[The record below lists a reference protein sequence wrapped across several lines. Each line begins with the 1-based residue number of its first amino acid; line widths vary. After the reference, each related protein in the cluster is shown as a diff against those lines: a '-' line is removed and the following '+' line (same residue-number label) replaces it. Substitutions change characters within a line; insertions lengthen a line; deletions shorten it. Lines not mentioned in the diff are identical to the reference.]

1 MRLKNL
7 KQKLANGFSFASLA
21 FFICP
26 ATGFAQD
33 VSFSDEVLVT
43 ASRLGDG
50 IVGVS
55 STIISEEDIKRSP
68 ANTIQDLLSREAG
81 VQVRSLF
88 GSTAGA
94 KDVID
99 MRGFGAAATSNTLIL
114 LNGRRLNDLDL
125 SGVDFTAIS
134 KDTISRI
141 EILRGGSGGVL
152 YGDGAQGGV
161 INIITKAAAD
171 LPDSF
176 KFESSIGSYGY
187 FEENILWRKSVGDV
201 TAIFTGTAIDS
212 KGYRDN
218 NDLSQLNGRGEIRR
232 HADWGSAYLNIALD
246 SQKLGLPG
254 ARNVTLATNQLQTDR
269 RGAATPNDRG
279 EQEGVT
285 AIAGFNYN
293 ITPDVE
299 LIVDGGVRY
308 KNQRTA
314 TFSAFGAAFN
324 SYLDTELVT
333 YSLTPRAN
341 ISNSFLG
348 KPGDLKLGFDLYHSM
363 YDSERSVNEGDALE
377 RTYLLD
383 QTSSALYAQ
392 QTVNITDETKA
403 AFGGRLQHVNLSA
416 RDRFNPGVNAF
427 AFPAATIPGLNNG
440 EFDYALHFGLD
451 HQLADNFGIFG
462 RLSRSIRVPNVDE
475 RVGQGGADFDLK
487 IQSSQD
493 AEIGFK
499 FNEGRLSLTSSAYYM
514 RLKDEIHFLPTTF
527 TNINLEK
534 TERYGVENTA
544 SLQLSE
550 DLRLKGTL
558 SYTRAL
564 FRGGV
569 NKGNDVPLVS
579 RWTGGVGAS
588 WNVMGEAFV
597 FDADARFIGKRRM
610 DNDQANFQPQI
621 PSHWVVDLKVGGKA
635 QGLGVPA
642 NLSWSFGVENVF
654 NEKYFNYAIASAATF
669 GTYNAYPMPGRTV
682 MGKVK
687 VEF

>member
-7 KQKLANGFSFASLA
+7 KQKLVNGFSFATLIL
-21 FFICP
+21 FIFP
-26 ATGFAQD
+26 TPGFAQD
-33 VSFSDEVLVT
+33 VTYSEDVFVT
-43 ASRLGDG
+43 ASRLGSG

-55 STIISEEDIKRSP
+55 STIITEEDIKRSP

-88 GSTAGA
+88 GSTAGS
-94 KDVID
+94 KDVVD

-134 KDTISRI
+134 KDTITRI

-161 INIITKAAAD
+161 INIITKAATD

-176 KFESSIGSYGY
+176 SFESAVGSYGY
-187 FEENILWRKSVGDV
+187 FEENILLRKTVGDV

-232 HADWGSAYLNIALD
+232 HADWGSVYVNLAVD

-254 ARNVTLATNQLQTDR
+254 ARNVTLVTSELETDR
-269 RGAATPNDRG
+269 RGTSTPNDRA
-279 EQEGVT
+279 EQDGVT
-285 AIAGFNYN
+285 GIVGFNYN
-293 ITPDVE
+293 LSPDVE

-324 SYLDTELVT
+324 SYVNSELMT
-333 YSLTPRAN
+333 YSFTPRAN
-341 ISNSFLG
+341 ISNQIMG
-348 KPGDLKLGFDLYHSM
+348 KPGELKLGFDLYHSK

-383 QTSSALYAQ
+383 QTSNSVYAQ
-392 QTVNITDETKA
+392 QTVHFTDETKA
-403 AFGGRLQHVNLSA
+403 AFGGRLQHVSLSA
-416 RDRFNPGVNAF
+416 RDRFNPGVNVL
-427 AFPAATIPGLNNG
+427 AFPAATIPSLDNG

-499 FNEGRLSLTSSAYYM
+499 FNEGMLSLSSSAYYM
-514 RLKDEIHFLPTTF
+514 RLRDEIHFLPTTF
-527 TNINLEK
+527 TNINLDK
-534 TERYGVENTA
+534 TERYGVENSA
-544 SLQLSE
+544 SLQIS
-550 DLRLKGTL
+550 DDVRLKGNL

-564 FRGGV
+564 FRGGA
-569 NKGNDVPLVS
+569 NKGNDIPLVS

-588 WNVMGEAFV
+588 WNIWGDAFV
-597 FDADARFIGKRRM
+597 LDADVRFIGKRRM
-610 DNDQANFQPQI
+610 DNDQTNFQPQI

-635 QGLGVPA
+635 QGLGNTA
-642 NLSWSFGVENVF
+642 NLSWSFGVENIF

-669 GTYNAYPMPGRTV
+669 GTYNAYPLPGRTV
-682 MGKVK
+682 MGKLK
-687 VEF
+687 IEF